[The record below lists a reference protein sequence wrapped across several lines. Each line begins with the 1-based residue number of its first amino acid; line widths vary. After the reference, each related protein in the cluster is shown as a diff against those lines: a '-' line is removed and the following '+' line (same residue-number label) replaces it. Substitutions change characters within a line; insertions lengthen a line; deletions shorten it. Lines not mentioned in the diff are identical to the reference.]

1 MPVRENTY
9 PVIAVFVPMTDA
21 PKIAELNASD
31 LNNPELNGLV
41 KLSNRNGVD
50 IRPTLLRVITDLYLQ
65 KTGHTAKESQQY
77 ERLALKLIE
86 HVDPKTKATIAQK
99 IAGYPNAPAAVRQR
113 LLKEYIKVKTPEE
126 AAQAAPAAP
135 LAKPTEG
142 RPAATGK
149 AAAQELSELF
159 FTANA
164 EERRLILLN
173 LPYAPITPAEPLE
186 PAAAKAVSQRLEAA
200 ALNHWVE
207 AFARELEQALSI
219 SRELAHRMVTDPS
232 GEPIV
237 VAASGLQ
244 MSAAVLQRILLCI
257 NPIIS
262 QSVQRVYDLALLHED
277 LKAASALRMIAIWQ
291 AAYRPETN
299 PGTENKSTATPQAT
313 APHEP
318 QRQMEQHQER
328 PVERHAVE
336 QRTVEQRRAAFSV
349 VRPKILWDQHA
360 KVRKPESA

>member
-1 MPVRENTY
+1 
-9 PVIAVFVPMTDA
+9 MTDA
-21 PKIAELNASD
+21 PTNTKLSSELSNPD
-31 LNNPELNGLV
+31 LDGLM
-41 KLSNRNGVD
+41 KLSNREGVD

-65 KTGHTAKESQQY
+65 KSDHSAEASQRY

-86 HVDPKTKATIAQK
+86 HVDAKTKATIAQK
-99 IAGYPNAPAAVRQR
+99 IAGYPNAPASVRQR
-113 LLKEYIKVKTPEE
+113 LLKEYIRIKTPDEPV
-126 AAQAAPAAP
+126 QAAPVAQP
-135 LAKPTEG
+135 AKPPEHK
-142 RPAATGK
+142 PAATSK
-149 AAAQELSELF
+149 AAADELSELF

-186 PAAAKAVSQRLEAA
+186 PTAAKAVSQRLEAA
-200 ALNHWVE
+200 ALNHRIE

-237 VAASGLQ
+237 VAAAALQ

-257 NPIIS
+257 NPVIS
-262 QSVQRVYDLALLHED
+262 QSVQLVYDLALLHEE

-291 AAYRPETN
+291 AAHRPQTH
-299 PGTENKSTATPQAT
+299 PGTESKSAAPPLVP

-318 QRQMEQHQER
+318 QHQSEQRQVEQS
-328 PVERHAVE
+328 PAARHNVE
-336 QRTVEQRRAAFSV
+336 QRSVEQRRAAYSV
-349 VRPKILWDQHA
+349 IRPKILWDQHA
-360 KVRKPESA
+360 KDRKTESA